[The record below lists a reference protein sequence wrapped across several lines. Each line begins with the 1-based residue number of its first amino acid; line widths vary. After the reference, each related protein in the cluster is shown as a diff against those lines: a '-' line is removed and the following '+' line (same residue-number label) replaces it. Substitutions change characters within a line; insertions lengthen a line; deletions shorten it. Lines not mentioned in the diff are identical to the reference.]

1 MVIMESKDTERESI
15 LVIDDDEGLLHL
27 LKMRLSAMGFSVTP
41 CTTGQ
46 EAVEATKNTTFN
58 LAITDLRL
66 RSENGLDVTEA
77 LLRNQ
82 PGLPVIILTAHGSIP
97 NAVEAMQRGAFG
109 YLTKPFDDKE
119 LKETIDKAL
128 AQQRMSREIDRLKS
142 LVKELYG
149 LENVVARSSAM
160 QRLFQQIGQ
169 VAESD
174 ATILLFGE
182 TGTGK
187 EVMARVIHANSRR
200 NKGAFVALN
209 CAAIPET
216 LFESELFGH
225 VKGAFTSAHGAK
237 RGLFQM
243 AHGGTL
249 FLDEI
254 GEMPLSMQ
262 VKLLRAVQEREIREV
277 GSETSVKVDVR
288 IIAATN
294 KDLGEAVKNGTFRN
308 DLYYRISVVPLFI
321 PPLRERRDDIPL
333 LAQHFLTQS
342 VKRSNKD
349 IKGFT
354 PASLHRLMINPWP
367 GNVRE
372 LENAVEKAVVMSQQ
386 EMLTPDLFPSV
397 SASAE
402 SPLKPLTEAKEEFER
417 TYLKNVLHLT
427 GGNISRA
434 AQFAGRY
441 RADFYKMLRKY
452 GLHPS
457 ITKGKPDIEVEE
469 LEDEEHLTEAER

>member
-1 MVIMESKDTERESI
+1 MDKEQI
-15 LVIDDDEGLLHL
+15 LVVDDDEGLLHL
-27 LKMRLSAMGFSVTP
+27 LKMRLSAEGFAVTS
-41 CTTGQ
+41 CTTGH
-46 EAVEATKNTTFN
+46 EALVEAKKKMFD

-66 RSENGLDVTEA
+66 RGEDGLDVTEE
-77 LLRNQ
+77 LLRIHPQ
-82 PGLPVIILTAHGSIP
+82 LPVIILTAHGSIP

-119 LKETIDKAL
+119 LKATIEKAL
-128 AQQRMSREIDRLKS
+128 SQQRMSKEIQRLKS

-149 LENVVARSSAM
+149 LGNVVARSPAM
-160 QRLFQQIGQ
+160 QRLFQQIAQ
-169 VAESD
+169 VADSD

-187 EVMARVIHANSRR
+187 EVMARVAHTNSRR
-200 NKGAFVALN
+200 SKGPFVALN
-209 CAAIPET
+209 CAAIPEA

-225 VKGAFTSAHGAK
+225 VRGAFTSAHGAK
-237 RGLFQM
+237 KGLFQS
-243 AHGGTL
+243 ANGGTI

-262 VKLLRAVQEREIREV
+262 VKLLRAVQEREVREV
-277 GSETSVKVDVR
+277 GSELSTKIDVR

-294 KDLGEAVKNGTFRN
+294 KDLGEAVKNGSFRN

-321 PPLRERRDDIPL
+321 PPLRDRRDDIPL
-333 LAQHFLTQS
+333 LAQHFLKISNQ
-342 VKRSNKD
+342 RANKD
-349 IKGFT
+349 VRGFT
-354 PASLHRLMINPWP
+354 PTALHRLMVNPWP

-372 LENAVEKAVVMSQQ
+372 LENAIEKAVVMTRQD
-386 EMLTPDLFPSV
+386 MITPDLLPSV
-397 SASAE
+397 GVSPDT
-402 SPLKPLTEAKEEFER
+402 PLKPLTEAKEEFER
-417 TYLKNVLHLT
+417 TYLKNVLQLT

-457 ITKGKPDIEVEE
+457 TTKGKLEADVEE
-469 LEDEEHLTEAER
+469 MEDESTLMEADR

>member
-1 MVIMESKDTERESI
+1 MDKEHI
-15 LVIDDDEGLLHL
+15 LVVDDDEGLLHL
-27 LKMRLSAMGFSVTP
+27 LKMRLSAMGFSVTS
-41 CTTGQ
+41 CSSGQ
-46 EAVEATKNTTFN
+46 EAVRASKTTMVS

-66 RSENGLDVTEA
+66 RGEDGLDVTEE

-119 LKETIDKAL
+119 LKETIEKAL
-128 AQQRMSREIDRLKS
+128 SQQRMSQEIHGLKA

-149 LENVVARSSAM
+149 LDHVVARSPAM
-160 QRLFQQIGQ
+160 QRLLQQIAQ
-169 VAESD
+169 VADSD

-187 EVMARVIHANSRR
+187 EVMARVIHINSRR
-200 NKGAFVALN
+200 NKGPFVALN
-209 CAAIPET
+209 CAAIPES

-243 AHGGTL
+243 ANGGTL

-254 GEMPLSMQ
+254 GDMPLSMQ
-262 VKLLRAVQEREIREV
+262 VKLLRAVQEREVREV

-294 KDLGEAVKNGTFRN
+294 RDLGEAVKNGTFRN
-308 DLYYRISVVPLFI
+308 DLYYRLSVVPLFI

-333 LAQHFLTQS
+333 LAQHFLTLS
-342 VKRSNKD
+342 AKRANKEV
-349 IKGFT
+349 KGFT
-354 PASLHRLMINPWP
+354 PAALHRLLINSWP

-372 LENAVEKAVVMSQQ
+372 LENAVEKAVVMSRQDT
-386 EMLTPDLFPSV
+386 LTPDLMPSV
-397 SASAE
+397 SVTTE
-402 SPLKPLTEAKEEFER
+402 SPLKPLTEAKEDFER
-417 TYLKNVLHLT
+417 TYLKNVLQLT

-457 ITKGKPDIEVEE
+457 TTRGKFDSDAEAVENEV
-469 LEDEEHLTEAER
+469 DLTEAER

>member
-1 MVIMESKDTERESI
+1 MVTMESKDAERENI

-46 EAVEATKNTTFN
+46 EAVEATKQTTFN

-128 AQQRMSREIDRLKS
+128 SQQRMSREIDRLKS

-200 NKGAFVALN
+200 SKGAFVALN

-254 GEMPLSMQ
+254 GEMPLAMQ

-342 VKRSNKD
+342 MKRSNKD

-386 EMLTPDLFPSV
+386 DMLTPDLFPSV

-457 ITKGKPDIEVEE
+457 ATKGKSEMEVEE
-469 LEDEEHLTEAER
+469 LEGEEHLTEAER

>member
-1 MVIMESKDTERESI
+1 MESKDAERENI

-46 EAVEATKNTTFN
+46 EAVEATKQTTFN

-128 AQQRMSREIDRLKS
+128 SQQRMSREIDRLKS

-200 NKGAFVALN
+200 SKGAFVALN

-254 GEMPLSMQ
+254 GEMPLAMQ

-342 VKRSNKD
+342 MKRSNKD

-386 EMLTPDLFPSV
+386 DMLTPDLFPSV

-457 ITKGKPDIEVEE
+457 ATKGKSEMEVEE
-469 LEDEEHLTEAER
+469 LEGEEHLTEAER

>member
-1 MVIMESKDTERESI
+1 MDKEQI
-15 LVIDDDEGLLHL
+15 LVVDDDEGLLHL
-27 LKMRLSAMGFSVTP
+27 LKMRLSAEGFAVTS
-41 CTTGQ
+41 CTTGH
-46 EAVEATKNTTFN
+46 EALVEAKKKMFD

-66 RSENGLDVTEA
+66 RGEDGLDVTEE
-77 LLRNQ
+77 LLRIHPQ
-82 PGLPVIILTAHGSIP
+82 LPVIILTAHGSIP

-119 LKETIDKAL
+119 LKATIEKAL
-128 AQQRMSREIDRLKS
+128 SQQRMSKEIQRLKS

-149 LENVVARSSAM
+149 LENVVARNPTI
-160 QRLFQQIGQ
+160 QRLFQQIAQ
-169 VAESD
+169 VADSD

-187 EVMARVIHANSRR
+187 EVMARVAHTNSRR
-200 NKGAFVALN
+200 SKGPFVALN

-225 VKGAFTSAHGAK
+225 VRGAFTSAHGAK
-237 RGLFQM
+237 KGLFQS
-243 AHGGTL
+243 ANGGTI

-262 VKLLRAVQEREIREV
+262 VKLLRAVQEREVREV
-277 GSETSVKVDVR
+277 GSELSTKIDVR

-294 KDLGEAVKNGTFRN
+294 KDLGEAVKNGSFRN

-321 PPLRERRDDIPL
+321 PPLRDRRDDIPL
-333 LAQHFLTQS
+333 LAQHFLKISNQ
-342 VKRSNKD
+342 RANKD
-349 IKGFT
+349 VRGFT
-354 PASLHRLMINPWP
+354 PTALHRLMVNPWP

-372 LENAVEKAVVMSQQ
+372 LENAIEKAVVMTRQD
-386 EMLTPDLFPSV
+386 MITPDLLPSV
-397 SASAE
+397 GVSPDT
-402 SPLKPLTEAKEEFER
+402 PLKPLTEAKEEFER
-417 TYLKNVLHLT
+417 TYLKNVLQLT

-457 ITKGKPDIEVEE
+457 TTKGKIEADLEE
-469 LEDEEHLTEAER
+469 MEDESTLMEADR

>member
-1 MVIMESKDTERESI
+1 MATMESKGMEQEKI

-27 LKMRLSAMGFSVTP
+27 LKMRLSAMGFCVTS
-41 CTTGQ
+41 CTMGS
-46 EAVEATKNTTFN
+46 EAVSAAKHTTFD

-77 LLRNQ
+77 LLQSQ

-128 AQQRMSREIDRLKS
+128 SQQRMSREIDRLKS

-149 LENVVARSSAM
+149 MEHVVARSSAM

-200 NKGAFVALN
+200 SKGAFVALN

-333 LAQHFLTQS
+333 LAQHFLKQS
-342 VKRSNKD
+342 MKRSNKD
-349 IKGFT
+349 VKGFT
-354 PASLHRLMINPWP
+354 PAALHRLMINPWP

-397 SASAE
+397 SVSAE

-457 ITKGKPDIEVEE
+457 TTKGRPDAAADE
-469 LEDEEHLTEAER
+469 LEDEEHLAEAER

>member
-1 MVIMESKDTERESI
+1 MDKEHI
-15 LVIDDDEGLLHL
+15 LVVDDDEGLLHL
-27 LKMRLSAMGFSVTP
+27 LKMRLSAEGFAVTS
-41 CTTGQ
+41 CTTGHD
-46 EAVEATKNTTFN
+46 AMVEAKKKMFD

-66 RSENGLDVTEA
+66 RGEDGLDVTEE
-77 LLRNQ
+77 LLRIHPQ
-82 PGLPVIILTAHGSIP
+82 LPVIILTAHGSIP

-119 LKETIDKAL
+119 LKATIEKAL
-128 AQQRMSREIDRLKS
+128 AQQRMSKEIQRLKS

-149 LENVVARSSAM
+149 LENVVARSPAM
-160 QRLFQQIGQ
+160 QRLFQQIAQ
-169 VAESD
+169 VADSD

-187 EVMARVIHANSRR
+187 EVMARVVHTNSRR
-200 NKGAFVALN
+200 SKGPFVALN
-209 CAAIPET
+209 CAAIPEA

-225 VKGAFTSAHGAK
+225 VRGAFTSAHGAK
-237 RGLFQM
+237 KGLFQS
-243 AHGGTL
+243 ANGGTI

-262 VKLLRAVQEREIREV
+262 VKLLRAVQEREVREV
-277 GSETSVKVDVR
+277 GSELSTKIDVR

-294 KDLGEAVKNGTFRN
+294 KDLGEAVKSGSFRN

-321 PPLRERRDDIPL
+321 PPLRDRRDDIPL
-333 LAQHFLTQS
+333 LAQHFLKISNQ
-342 VKRSNKD
+342 RANKD
-349 IKGFT
+349 VRGFT
-354 PASLHRLMINPWP
+354 PTALHRLMVNPWP

-372 LENAVEKAVVMSQQ
+372 LENAIEKAVVMTRQD
-386 EMLTPDLFPSV
+386 MITPDLLPSV
-397 SASAE
+397 GVSPDA
-402 SPLKPLTEAKEEFER
+402 PLKPLTEAKEEFER
-417 TYLKNVLHLT
+417 TYLKNVLQLT

-457 ITKGKPDIEVEE
+457 TTKGKGEADVEE
-469 LEDEEHLTEAER
+469 LEDESALLEADR

>member
-1 MVIMESKDTERESI
+1 MDKEQI
-15 LVIDDDEGLLHL
+15 LVVDDDEGLLHL
-27 LKMRLSAMGFSVTP
+27 LKMRLSAEGFAVTS
-41 CTTGQ
+41 CTTGH
-46 EAVEATKNTTFN
+46 EALVEAKKKMFD

-66 RSENGLDVTEA
+66 RGEDGLDVTEE
-77 LLRNQ
+77 LLRIHPQ
-82 PGLPVIILTAHGSIP
+82 LPVIILTAHGSIP

-119 LKETIDKAL
+119 LKATIEKAL
-128 AQQRMSREIDRLKS
+128 SQQRMSKEIQRLKS

-149 LENVVARSSAM
+149 LENVVARSPAM
-160 QRLFQQIGQ
+160 QRLFQQIAQ
-169 VAESD
+169 VADSD

-187 EVMARVIHANSRR
+187 EVMARVAHTNSRR
-200 NKGAFVALN
+200 SKGPFVALN

-225 VKGAFTSAHGAK
+225 VRGAFTSAHGAK
-237 RGLFQM
+237 KGLFQS
-243 AHGGTL
+243 ANGGTI

-262 VKLLRAVQEREIREV
+262 VKLLRAVQEREVREV
-277 GSETSVKVDVR
+277 GSELSTKIDVR

-294 KDLGEAVKNGTFRN
+294 KDLGEAVKNGSFRN

-321 PPLRERRDDIPL
+321 PPLRDRRDDIPL
-333 LAQHFLTQS
+333 LAQHFLKISNQ
-342 VKRSNKD
+342 RANKD
-349 IKGFT
+349 VRGFT
-354 PASLHRLMINPWP
+354 PTALHRLMVNPWP

-372 LENAVEKAVVMSQQ
+372 LENAIEKAVVMTRQD
-386 EMLTPDLFPSV
+386 MITPDLLPSV
-397 SASAE
+397 GVSPDT
-402 SPLKPLTEAKEEFER
+402 PLKPLTEAKEEFER
-417 TYLKNVLHLT
+417 TYLKNVLQLT

-457 ITKGKPDIEVEE
+457 TTKGKIEADLEE
-469 LEDEEHLTEAER
+469 MEDESTLMEADR

>member
-1 MVIMESKDTERESI
+1 MDKEHI
-15 LVIDDDEGLLHL
+15 LVVDDEEGLLHL
-27 LKMRLSAMGFSVTP
+27 VKMRLTAMGFAVTG
-41 CTTGQ
+41 CTTGR
-46 EAVEATKNTTFN
+46 EAVAAAKSNRFD

-66 RSENGLDVTEA
+66 GSEDGLDVTEE
-77 LLRNQ
+77 LLRIP

-119 LKETIDKAL
+119 LKAKIEEGL
-128 AQQRMSREIDRLKS
+128 SPQRMRGEIQRLKS
-142 LVKELYG
+142 LVNELYG
-149 LENVVARSSAM
+149 MENIVARSPAM
-160 QRLFQQIGQ
+160 QRLLQQVVQ
-169 VAESD
+169 VADSD

-187 EVMARVIHANSRR
+187 EVFARVIHSNSRR
-200 NKGAFVALN
+200 SKGAFVALN

-225 VKGAFTSAHGAK
+225 VRGAFTSAHGAK
-237 RGLFQM
+237 RGLFQS
-243 AHGGTL
+243 ANGGTL

-262 VKLLRAVQEREIREV
+262 VKLLRAVQEREVREV
-277 GSETSVKVDVR
+277 GSDTTTKIDVR

-294 KDLGEAVKNGTFRN
+294 KDLGEAVKNGSFRN
-308 DLYYRISVVPLFI
+308 DLFYRISVVPLFI
-321 PPLRERRDDIPL
+321 PPLRDRRDDIPL
-333 LAQHFLTQS
+333 LAQHFLTAS
-342 VKRSNKD
+342 AKRANKD
-349 IKGFT
+349 LRGFT
-354 PASLHRLMINPWP
+354 PAALNRLIAHPWP

-372 LENAVEKAVVMSQQ
+372 LENVIEKAAVMTRQD
-386 EMLTPDLFPSV
+386 MITPDLLPSMGT
-397 SASAE
+397 SPD
-402 SPLKPLTEAKEEFER
+402 SPLKPLTEAKEEFEK
-417 TYLKNVLHLT
+417 TYLKNVLQLT

-441 RADFYKMLRKY
+441 RADFYKMLKKY

-457 ITKGKPDIEVEE
+457 TTKTKAEADLENLEE
-469 LEDEEHLTEAER
+469 AGDLTEAER

>member
-1 MVIMESKDTERESI
+1 MDKEQI
-15 LVIDDDEGLLHL
+15 LVVDDDEGLLHL
-27 LKMRLSAMGFSVTP
+27 LKMRLSAEGFAVTS
-41 CTTGQ
+41 CTTGH
-46 EAVEATKNTTFN
+46 EALVEAKKKMFD

-66 RSENGLDVTEA
+66 RGEDGLDVTEE
-77 LLRNQ
+77 LLRIHPQ
-82 PGLPVIILTAHGSIP
+82 LPVIILTAHGSIP

-119 LKETIDKAL
+119 LKATIEKAL
-128 AQQRMSREIDRLKS
+128 SQQRMSKEIQRLKS

-149 LENVVARSSAM
+149 LENVVARSPAM
-160 QRLFQQIGQ
+160 QRLFQQIAQ
-169 VAESD
+169 VADSD

-187 EVMARVIHANSRR
+187 EVMARVAHTNSRR
-200 NKGAFVALN
+200 SKGPFVALN

-225 VKGAFTSAHGAK
+225 VRGAFTSAHGAK
-237 RGLFQM
+237 KGLFQS
-243 AHGGTL
+243 ANGGTI

-262 VKLLRAVQEREIREV
+262 VKLLRAVQEREVREV
-277 GSETSVKVDVR
+277 GSELSTKIDVR

-294 KDLGEAVKNGTFRN
+294 KDLGEAVKNGSFRN

-321 PPLRERRDDIPL
+321 PPLRDRRDDIPL
-333 LAQHFLTQS
+333 LAQHFLKISNQ
-342 VKRSNKD
+342 RANKD
-349 IKGFT
+349 VRGFT
-354 PASLHRLMINPWP
+354 PTALHRLMVNPWP

-372 LENAVEKAVVMSQQ
+372 LENAIEKAVVMTRQD
-386 EMLTPDLFPSV
+386 MITPDLLPSV
-397 SASAE
+397 GVSPDT
-402 SPLKPLTEAKEEFER
+402 PLKPLTEAKEEFER
-417 TYLKNVLHLT
+417 TYLKNVLQLT

-441 RADFYKMLRKY
+441 RAGFYKMLRKY

-457 ITKGKPDIEVEE
+457 TTKGKVEADLE
-469 LEDEEHLTEAER
+469 EMEDESTLMEADR